1 MWLLHI
7 DNEHSVSVK
16 DIIHNGLYMA
26 EYQNH
31 TKSKF
36 LLKPNSNKNKTEH
49 VGKYMDNASMQP
61 YTRDQAPGLVFMN
74 HFIHF

>member
-1 MWLLHI
+1 M
-7 DNEHSVSVK
+7 D
-16 DIIHNGLYMA
+16 

-36 LLKPNSNKNKTEH
+36 LLKPNSDKKKTQH
-49 VGKYMDNASMQP
+49 VGKYMDNTSMQP

-74 HFIHF
+74 DFIHI